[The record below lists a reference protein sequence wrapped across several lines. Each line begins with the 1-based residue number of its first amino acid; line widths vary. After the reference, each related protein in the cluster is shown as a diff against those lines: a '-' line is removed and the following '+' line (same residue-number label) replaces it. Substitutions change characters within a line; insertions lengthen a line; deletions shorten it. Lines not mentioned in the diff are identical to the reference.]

1 MWLESMPAMRS
12 MQNCGTGRVQSC
24 APSEGEPFVPFSIER
39 NDIAHVHADVLVNAA
54 NEQLAPGGGVCGALF
69 ASAGFDRMNAACRAV
84 GHCPTG
90 AAVATPGFDLPCKWV
105 VHAVGPVW
113 RGGAHG
119 EERQLRSCYQS
130 IFAEVERL
138 GAHSV
143 AYPLISAGIF
153 GYPKAEALRVARE
166 ETAAFLDRIDDDIR
180 VTLVVFSRDVI
191 LAGGS
196 LLTGLQEFIDDAY
209 VESSPHARRRMEERE
224 TLPNWVLE
232 DEELAPLPPVPSTQ
246 PSAPSSAYFA
256 AALEQATF
264 GAEPEHECGPESEP
278 KSTDLDDLLNN
289 LDKPF
294 STTLLA
300 LIDARGMTD
309 VQVYKRANISRQLF
323 AKIRAN
329 ASYRPTKPT
338 AVALALALE
347 LDYDQTQ
354 DLLSRAGLTLSHS
367 SKFDVIIEFFID
379 RGVYD
384 IFRVNEALFAYD
396 QPLLGSM

>member
-1 MWLESMPAMRS
+1 M
-12 MQNCGTGRVQSC
+12 
-24 APSEGEPFVPFSIER
+24 PFSIER
-39 NDIAHVHADVLVNAA
+39 NDIARVHADVLVNAA

-69 ASAGFDRMNAACRAV
+69 AAAGFDRMDAACCAI

-90 AAVATPGFDLPCKWV
+90 GVVATPGFDLPCRWV

-119 EERQLRSCYQS
+119 EEQQLRSCYQS
-130 IFAEVERL
+130 IFSEVERL
-138 GAHSV
+138 GASSV
-143 AYPLISAGIF
+143 AFPLISAGIY
-153 GYPKAEALRVARE
+153 GYPQAEALRIARE
-166 ETAAFLDRIDDDIR
+166 ETAAFLDCVDDDVQ

-191 LAGGS
+191 RAGGS
-196 LLTGLQEFIDDAY
+196 LFADLQEYIDDAY
-209 VESSPHARRRMEERE
+209 VETSPHIRRRMEERE
-224 TLPNWVLE
+224 SLPDWVFK
-232 DEELAPLPPVPSTQ
+232 DEAMAPAAPAPSAQT
-246 PSAPSSAYFA
+246 SAPSPSYTA
-256 AALEQATF
+256 AALECMSF
-264 GAEPEHECGPESEP
+264 GSESQP
-278 KSTDLDDLLNN
+278 KPADLADLLDN
-289 LDKPF
+289 LDEPF

-309 VQVYKRANISRQLF
+309 AQVYKRANISRQLF

>member
-1 MWLESMPAMRS
+1 M
-12 MQNCGTGRVQSC
+12 
-24 APSEGEPFVPFSIER
+24 PFSIER

-54 NEQLAPGGGVCGALF
+54 NERLTPGGGACGALF
-69 ASAGFDRMNAACRAV
+69 AAAGFDRMDAACRAI

-90 AAVATPGFDLPCKWV
+90 GAVATPGFDLPCRWV

-113 RGGAHG
+113 SGGAHG
-119 EERQLRSCYQS
+119 EEQQLRSCYRS

-143 AYPLISAGIF
+143 AYPLISAGVF
-153 GYPKAEALRVARE
+153 GYPQAEALRIARE
-166 ETAAFLDRIDDDIR
+166 ETTEFLDRVDDDVR

-196 LLTGLQEFIDDAY
+196 LLADLQEFIDDAY
-209 VESSPHARRRMEERE
+209 VESSPHVRRRMEERDS
-224 TLPNWVLE
+224 LPDWVLE
-232 DEELAPLPPVPSTQ
+232 DEEMAPAPQVPSAQ
-246 PSAPSSAYFA
+246 MSASLSAHPA
-256 AALEQATF
+256 AALERVSF
-264 GAEPEHECGPESEP
+264 GAEPEPEPEP
-278 KSTDLDDLLNN
+278 DQESGLVPETKSADLADLLDN
-289 LDKPF
+289 LDEPF

-309 VQVYKRANISRQLF
+309 AQVYKRANISRQLF